1 MLRYGI
7 LGIIIAVSLLLS
19 SCENG
24 GAELDCFSAEK
35 HTATIVE
42 NETTSILMK
51 TKMHGWCVDRSRSF
65 FLLLAG
71 ERMSFSTV
79 MTERSLPCGGT
90 NDSK

>member
-1 MLRYGI
+1 M
-7 LGIIIAVSLLLS
+7 VEQSL
-19 SCENG
+19 
-24 GAELDCFSAEK
+24 
-35 HTATIVE
+35 TAFLPKSIVPQLWKVK
-42 NETTSILMK
+42 TASILIK
-51 TKMHGWCVDRSRSF
+51 TKMHGWCADQFPSF